1 MSSTT
6 FIMNLNVESLVRS
19 AVVLVVG
26 LPLTFSLGGLSRS
39 VEGLVSDPFKAELK
53 EPCLQWGYSKT
64 DSKLERAAKD
74 EIDEIMGG
82 EVSYSDLCQYVL
94 R

>member
-1 MSSTT
+1 
-6 FIMNLNVESLVRS
+6 MNLNVESLVRS

-26 LPLTFSLGGLSRS
+26 LPLTFSLAGLSRS
-39 VEGLVSDPFKAELK
+39 VEGQVSDSFKAELK
-53 EPCLQWGYSKT
+53 QPCLQWGYSKNE
-64 DSKLERAAKD
+64 SKLERNAANR
-74 EIDEIMGG
+74 IDEIMGG